1 MTSLAEL
8 RPTSV
13 EVLARGPG
21 RCVTAECKLTE
32 REFGGG
38 CRVPGLLRR
47 VSWQRLVAALARAPE
62 LGYLT
67 ATLGRKYGLAP
78 A

>member
-1 MTSLAEL
+1 MHATPRFAKNGAAAMQWKMAAGS
-8 RPTSV
+8 
-13 EVLARGPG
+13 
-21 RCVTAECKLTE
+21 
-32 REFGGG
+32 

-47 VSWQRLVAALARAPE
+47 VSWQRIVAALARAPE

-67 ATLGRKYGLAP
+67 ATLVKKYGLVP